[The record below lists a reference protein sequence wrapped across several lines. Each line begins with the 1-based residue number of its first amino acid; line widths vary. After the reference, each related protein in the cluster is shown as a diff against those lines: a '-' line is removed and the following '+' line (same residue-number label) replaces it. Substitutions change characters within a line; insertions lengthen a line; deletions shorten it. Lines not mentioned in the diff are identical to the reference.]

1 MDTEKLFRYSAQ
13 LHMLKKLLDKGLI
26 TKEEYE
32 QIKERLMKDYGKVSN
47 IVD

>member
-1 MDTEKLFRYSAQ
+1 MDTEKLFRYSEQ